1 MQLDRTTSSDAT
13 SNEAVVSEAVGDRLK
28 TLYDTV
34 ASEPVPDRFAD
45 LLNQLASAETRDD
58 QDDRS
63 GEDS

>member
-45 LLNQLASAETRDD
+45 LLNQLAGADT
-58 QDDRS
+58 QNGQNDRS
-63 GEDS
+63 GED